1 MKNKNSNT
9 AKRGIP
15 EPPTTSCLVKR
26 AQAGD
31 RGAFGILYERYTR
44 YVQSIARRILRDE
57 GEAEE
62 VCHDVFIQAI
72 EKLDQI
78 KNPACFGGWIG
89 AIAYRKS
96 LNRRLKRKPLP
107 MGDSP
112 LLDSPEKNT
121 PLPMENMLA
130 QERVELMSA
139 GLDQLSVM
147 DRSTLVAFYLDGQ
160 TLVEMSED
168 FEAPV
173 GTIKRRLHVARK
185 RLARTLEPTMAI

>member
-1 MKNKNSNT
+1 MKTKIPLT
-9 AKRGIP
+9 AKRGTP
-15 EPPTTSCLVKR
+15 EPPTTSCLVEQ

-31 RGAFGILYERYTR
+31 RGAFGTLYERYTR
-44 YVQSIARRILRDE
+44 YVQSIALRILRDE

-72 EKLDQI
+72 EKLDQL
-78 KNPACFGGWIG
+78 KNPACFGGWVG

-96 LNRRLKRKPLP
+96 LNRKLKRRPFP

-112 LLDSPEKNT
+112 LLDSPEKNI
-121 PLPMENMLA
+121 PLSVDSVLA
-130 QERVELMSA
+130 QERVELMHA

-160 TLVEMSED
+160 TLLEMSED
-168 FEAPV
+168 FEAPL

-185 RLARTLEPTMAI
+185 RLARTLEPTMAV

>member
-1 MKNKNSNT
+1 MKTNNST
-9 AKRGIP
+9 TSKRGTP
-15 EPPTTSCLVKR
+15 EPPTTLCLVKQ

-31 RGAFGILYERYTR
+31 RGAFGTLYERYSR
-44 YVQSIARRILRDE
+44 YVKSISLRIVRDE

-72 EKLDQI
+72 EKLEQL

-96 LNRRLKRKPLP
+96 LNYRVKRRPIPLS
-107 MGDSP
+107 DSP
-112 LLDSPEKNT
+112 ILDPAERNSLMP
-121 PLPMENMLA
+121 A
-130 QERVELMSA
+130 DAVIQRERVDLMRV
-139 GLDQLSVM
+139 GLDQLKPL
-147 DRSTLVAFYLDGQ
+147 DRNTLVAFYLDGQ

-185 RLARTLEPTMAI
+185 RLAKTLDSSVAV